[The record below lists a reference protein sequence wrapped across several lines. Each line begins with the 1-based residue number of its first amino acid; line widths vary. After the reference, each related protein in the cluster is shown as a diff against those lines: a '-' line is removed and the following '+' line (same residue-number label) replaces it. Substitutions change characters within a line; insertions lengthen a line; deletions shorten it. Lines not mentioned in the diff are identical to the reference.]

1 MFLSSSI
8 AYFIALTSPGPD
20 TAIIIKQCSTHG
32 RRSGIFTALGIGL
45 GIFIHCILAVSGISL
60 IILNYPAL
68 KILISIIG
76 GSYIFYIGVSMF
88 LSNTETINTDQNL
101 QNNFMVGLIT
111 NLFNVKAFIF
121 FVSLFTILIESL
133 DGIYFY
139 LYPIYFSLTTAVW
152 FSLLSLILTSSKFK
166 YVNIYN
172 NFFIKS
178 LFSLILSL
186 IGLYIIFTSIYE
198 YF

>member
-1 MFLSSSI
+1 MEKVLI
-8 AYFIALTSPGPD
+8 
-20 TAIIIKQCSTHG
+20 
-32 RRSGIFTALGIGL
+32 LGNKGML
-45 GIFIHCILAVSGISL
+45 GHVLYEILQSKTYTKKYEV
-60 IILNYPAL
+60 
-68 KILISIIG
+68 
-76 GSYIFYIGVSMF
+76 IGVNR
-88 LSNTETINTDQNL
+88 LKINTDQNS

>member
-1 MFLSSSI
+1 
-8 AYFIALTSPGPD
+8 
-20 TAIIIKQCSTHG
+20 
-32 RRSGIFTALGIGL
+32 
-45 GIFIHCILAVSGISL
+45 
-60 IILNYPAL
+60 
-68 KILISIIG
+68 
-76 GSYIFYIGVSMF
+76 MF

>member
-1 MFLSSSI
+1 
-8 AYFIALTSPGPD
+8 
-20 TAIIIKQCSTHG
+20 
-32 RRSGIFTALGIGL
+32 
-45 GIFIHCILAVSGISL
+45 
-60 IILNYPAL
+60 L

-101 QNNFMVGLIT
+101 QNNFMVGLLT